1 MRKLF
6 GLLFMLAV
14 CVARGQTTYSYR
26 YWFDSNSA
34 AAREGSIVGNQLS
47 LELPVDTL
55 TDWYHLLHFQIKDSD
70 GKWSVPY
77 TKPFAFVS
85 SAEGNQGFTGQ
96 TYRYWFDIDRTTVK
110 EGIITGNVFPLE
122 IPIDTLSDWYHLLH
136 FQIKDADGRWSVP
149 YTKPFAIVSSAEGN
163 QDLTGQ
169 TYRYWFDIDSIAV
182 REGIITGNVFPLDIS
197 VDSLSGWYHLL
208 HFQIQDADGRWS
220 VTYTKPFA
228 IVSSDDNQDLAG
240 QLYRYWFDSD
250 ESTSVEGPLI
260 GNIMSLDIPITS
272 LDDGEHTL
280 LFQVQGQGR
289 LWSPVVTSNFLVFTH
304 GLTILSGDGGSVI
317 YNEEVIREDFKNY
330 SISEGVE
337 VELTLTPDE
346 GYAIKS
352 VVVDETNDV
361 TDQVVDGKLIMTMN
375 ASMAVV
381 VSYIL
386 TDYMKLG
393 DVNNDGRISVADLSL
408 TVSHLIGEQP
418 QPFPPQQADANND
431 GEINAGDL
439 ARIVDLIT
447 GAVERGTHEVKGL
460 LRASDESKP
469 DVLSGMMT
477 DNGVQIDLQN
487 QAAYTTFQMALM
499 LPEGAEVSDVRLSAQ
514 RIDNHIL
521 AKGRLED
528 GRLMVVVYSTDNS
541 PLLGNEGL
549 LLDIQTSAPVT
560 GEVYVDDIVFVTEQG
575 QVRKMSP
582 FCISNATSVNGT
594 KATTTFSASHDL
606 GGRRITGKPHRGIYI
621 IDGKKIIFK

>member
-1 MRKLF
+1 MT
-6 GLLFMLAV
+6 
-14 CVARGQTTYSYR
+14 GQKYR
-26 YWFDSNSA
+26 YWFDVNSA
-34 AAREGSIVGNQLS
+34 AAREG
-47 LELPVDTL
+47 T
-55 TDWYHLLHFQIKDSD
+55 
-70 GKWSVPY
+70 
-77 TKPFAFVS
+77 
-85 SAEGNQGFTGQ
+85 
-96 TYRYWFDIDRTTVK
+96 
-110 EGIITGNVFPLE
+110 
-122 IPIDTLSDWYHLLH
+122 
-136 FQIKDADGRWSVP
+136 
-149 YTKPFAIVSSAEGN
+149 
-163 QDLTGQ
+163 
-169 TYRYWFDIDSIAV
+169 
-182 REGIITGNVFPLDIS
+182 ITGNVFPLDIP
-197 VDSLSGWYHLL
+197 VDTLPDWYHLL
-208 HFQIQDADGRWS
+208 HFQVQNKSGYWS
-220 VTYTKPFA
+220 APYTKPFA
-228 IVSSDDNQDLAG
+228 IVPNQITNGHDLTG
-240 QLYRYWFDSD
+240 QPYHYWFDSD
-250 ESTSVEGPLI
+250 NSTTIEGTLT
-260 GNIMSLDIPITS
+260 GNVMSLDIPVAN
-272 LDDGEHTL
+272 LEEGAHTL
-280 LFQVQGQGR
+280 LFQVQDKAGW
-289 LWSPVVTSNFLVFTH
+289 WSPVVSNEFEIFTN
-304 GLTILSGDGGSVI
+304 GLTILSGDGGTVT
-317 YNEEVIREDFKNY
+317 YNEDVIRDDIKNY
-330 SISEGVE
+330 AIAEGVE

-361 TDQVVDGKLIMTMN
+361 TDQVVDNKMTLTMN

-386 TDYMKLG
+386 TDFMKLG
-393 DVNNDGRISVADLSL
+393 DVNNDGRVSVADLSL

-447 GAVERGTHEVKGL
+447 GAVERGTHEVKGI

-514 RIDNHIL
+514 RKDNHIL

-541 PLLGNEGL
+541 PLLGHEGL

-582 FCISNATSVNGT
+582 FCISDATSVNGT

-606 GGRRITGKPHRGIYI
+606 GGRRIIGKPHRGIYI